1 MTIVGARPQF
11 IKAFPVSR
19 QIRQQHEEFLVHT
32 GQHYDYEMSKL
43 MFDELDV
50 PLPDIN
56 LEVGSGKHGEQT
68 ARMLVRLE
76 QELEKVNPDVAVVY
90 GDTNSTLSGA
100 LAASKLGIAVA
111 HVEAGMRCGDMSMPE
126 EINRKVTDSLSTL
139 LFSST
144 RSAVQNLE
152 LEGIREGVHLVG
164 DVMVDSLELA
174 LPIAERK
181 KGLLDN
187 LGLVPSEFVLCTVHR
202 ASNTA
207 VPQLERI
214 VEAIQRLGRTVVFP
228 VHPRTDRVLRAHGLL
243 GPLEKAPPILLLRPV
258 SYVENIVLEKNA
270 RVVLTD
276 SGGMQKEAYLLGTP
290 CLTLREETE
299 WTETVDAGW
308 NLLVGTDPAVI
319 AEAVESFRP
328 ECDRP
333 DIFGD
338 GLASQRI
345 ASILGDTWSSR

>member
-19 QIRQQHEEFLVHT
+19 QIREQHDEFLVHT

-43 MFDELDV
+43 IFDELDV
-50 PLPDIN
+50 PLPDLN
-56 LEVGSGKHGEQT
+56 LEIGSGKHGEQT
-68 ARMLVRLE
+68 ARMLLRLE
-76 QELEKVNPDVAVVY
+76 EELEKVNPEVVVVY

-100 LAASKLGIAVA
+100 LAAAKLGIAVA
-111 HVEAGMRCGDMSMPE
+111 HVEAGMRCRDMSMPE
-126 EINRKVTDSLSTL
+126 EINRKVTDGVSTL

-144 RSAVQNLE
+144 RSAVRNLE

-174 LPIAERK
+174 LPVAERRSE
-181 KGLLDN
+181 LLGK
-187 LGLVPSEFVLCTVHR
+187 LGLVAGEFVLCTVHR

-207 VPQLERI
+207 VPELERV
-214 VEAIQRLGRTVVFP
+214 VEALLRLESTVVFP
-228 VHPRTDRVLRAHGLL
+228 VHPRTDSALREHGLL
-243 GPLEKAPPILLLRPV
+243 GPLEKSPQIRLLRPV
-258 SYVENIVLEKNA
+258 SYVENILLEKNA
-270 RVVLTD
+270 RIVLTD

-290 CLTLREETE
+290 CLTLREKTE
-299 WTETVDAGW
+299 WTETVEAGW

-319 AEAVESFRP
+319 AEAVEGFRP
-328 ECDRP
+328 ECERP
-333 DIFGD
+333 SIFGD

-345 ASILGDTWSSR
+345 ASILGDTWFPR